1 MQTAQQKTF
10 DFLEAA
16 NDNSNEDAAM
26 KAFNQYHKDNP
37 HVYDLVVQYAKQ
49 AIDAGYDHYSIV
61 TIANRIRW
69 HTEIETRGD
78 RFKINNNHLSRY
90 ARKFHDGYPQ
100 HAGFFRTRVIK
111 GVYA

>member
-1 MQTAQQKTF
+1 MQTAQQETF

-78 RFKINNNHLSRY
+78 RFKIINTIR
-90 ARKFHDGYPQ
+90 
-100 HAGFFRTRVIK
+100 AGMLASFMTITHNTLAFSEPV
-111 GVYA
+111 